1 MSFLILMLIT
11 FWPLTHF
18 GNSLYF
24 GDDLSLTT
32 SMNPLSF
39 MEGSL
44 AATEKGNVF
53 VVWVEGSSVY
63 LRTSQDY
70 GVKFGNPVLLSKV
83 SNVNVSSSS
92 LQTGPKI
99 AATEKGNV
107 FVVWVEGNSVY
118 LRSSQDYGV
127 KFGDPILLSSKV
139 ASSPE
144 IAATEKGNVFVVWV
158 EGNSVYLRSS
168 QDYGV
173 KFGDPILLSNEARI
187 ASSPQISATE
197 SGNVYVVWAD
207 KNTMSGDI
215 DIILK
220 RSTDDS
226 MEFGNGDRL
235 SRKNDILSLSPQII
249 GTERGNVY
257 FVRADKNNMTGESE
271 IIFRS
276 SSNNGEDFDRNT
288 PLDKDP
294 GDFTVSVS
302 PQIAGTERGDAYV
315 VWIEE
320 NVQFKEILDNG
331 TWFSE
336 TVTINNMSS
345 LGFFPQVT
353 ATERGDVFLIWV
365 NQING
370 TSTKDLLFK
379 RISHSFLE

>member
-1 MSFLILMLIT
+1 MRNISCRHQNRTFLLVTLMSFLILMLIT
-11 FWPLTHF
+11 FWPSTHF

-32 SMNPLSF
+32 STNPLSF

-92 LQTGPKI
+92 PQTGPKI

-107 FVVWVEGNSVY
+107 
-118 LRSSQDYGV
+118 L
-127 KFGDPILLSSKV
+127 
-139 ASSPE
+139 
-144 IAATEKGNVFVVWV
+144 VVWV

-302 PQIAGTERGDAYV
+302 PEIAGTERGDAYV